1 MNAKTLYLLIAIAAA
16 ALIGAVAIN
25 MANRP
30 TSNVSEQAKPLAAE
44 LKDHLNDV
52 SAITLTGA
60 GEKVLVTLKR
70 DKEGWSV
77 AERSGYP
84 ADVAKIREFLLKLV
98 QATLIE
104 QKTANPKH
112 YADLGVDEVKD
123 KDAKGILVEISGL
136 AQPLRLIVGNY
147 NGAGGGGTFVRR
159 DGDAQSWLANGN
171 LTIARNVGDWEKRDL
186 TDIPASRLRSVTL
199 TGRDGKVLKVAKE
212 QATDANFKVADVPK
226 GREASSEFVANSL
239 ASTLAGLKAD
249 DAFSAKDVAPTEKT
263 IKAEYA
269 AFDGVVVEVTGWDKD
284 GKDYAQFAARLDA
297 DAANAEIDHSQAKAK
312 AQYDVAAAAAESSK
326 AAGDKTTADKTAETK
341 AAESTAAPEV
351 AKPLAVSDSAKD
363 RQDRLD
369 ALNKEIADL
378 NKAFV
383 GWSFVLPSYKFADMS
398 KTMDDMLKPL
408 ETKKPDAGK
417 PGAKTP
423 AKPVT
428 SAQ

>member
-1 MNAKTLYLLIAIAAA
+1 MNAKTLYLLIAVAVA

-25 MANRP
+25 LAQRP
-30 TSNVSEQAKPLAAE
+30 ASNVSEQARPLAAE

-60 GEKVLVTLKR
+60 GDKVLVTLKR
-70 DKEGWSV
+70 DKDGWSV

-84 ADVAKIREFLLKLV
+84 ADLAKVREFLLKLA

-171 LTIARNVGDWEKRDL
+171 LTVARNVADWEKRDL

-212 QATDANFKVADVPK
+212 QAGDANFKVADVPK
-226 GREASSEFVANSL
+226 GRETSSEFAANGL

-249 DAFSAKDVAPTEKT
+249 DAFPAKEAAPAEKT

-269 AFDGVVVEVTGWDKD
+269 AFDGLIVTATGWDKD
-284 GKDYAQFAARLDA
+284 GKDYAQFTARLDTA
-297 DAANAEIDHSQAKAK
+297 AANAEIDRAQARAKAE
-312 AQYDVAAAAAESSK
+312 YDAAVAAAQGKK
-326 AAGDKTTADKTAETK
+326 AVDEKALADKAVDAK
-341 AAESTAAPEV
+341 PAPDV
-351 AKPLAVSDSAKD
+351 AKPAAVSDPAKD
-363 RQDRLD
+363 RQDKLD
-369 ALNKEIADL
+369 ALNKEVADL
-378 NKAFV
+378 NKTFAD
-383 GWSFVLPSYKFADMS
+383 WSFVLPSYKFSDMS

-408 ETKKPDAGK
+408 ETKKPEAKDAGK
-417 PGAKTP
+417 AGAKAPAKTP
-423 AKPVT
+423 AP
-428 SAQ
+428 AQ